1 MAVHSIQPA
10 PDTVHG
16 HFSREF
22 APVLTVE
29 SGDTVVFQTLDS
41 GWGQFEQPDPYAQPA
56 KFEPKPEGA
65 SVGHALCGPVAVR
78 GAEPGM
84 VLEIRI
90 NDLTPGSWGWSSAGG
105 FPSPLNKRLGV
116 VDGPKCVWRWAL
128 NPAEGIAKNQDG
140 RTLPIRPFM
149 GVMGMPPNE
158 PGMHSTRPPRSSGGN
173 LDCREIV
180 AGSRLY
186 LPIPVSEALFSVGD
200 GHAVQGDGEISGL
213 ALECPMERVE
223 LELVL
228 HDDLQLLMP
237 RAHTPAGWIT
247 FGLHQQLSEATAIA
261 IEGMLRLM
269 RELGVNDRK
278 EALNLASL
286 VVDLRITQLVNGVR
300 GVHAILPEGA
310 LDHK

>member
-10 PDTVHG
+10 TGTVHG
-16 HFSREF
+16 HFSREL

-41 GWGQFEQPDPYAQPA
+41 GWGTFEQPDPYAQPVM
-56 KFEPKPEGA
+56 FEPKPEGA
-65 SVGHALCGPVAVR
+65 SVRHALCGPVAVR

-84 VLEIRI
+84 VLEVRI
-90 NDLTPGSWGWSSAGG
+90 NDLTPGAWGWSSAGG

-116 VDGPKCVWRWAL
+116 LDGPACVWRWAL
-128 NPAEGIAKNQDG
+128 NPEEGIAKNQHG
-140 RTLPIRPFM
+140 RTLSMRPFM

-158 PGMHSTRPPRSSGGN
+158 PGTHSTMPPRSSGGN

-186 LPIPVSEALFSVGD
+186 LPIPVRDGLFSVGD
-200 GHAVQGDGEISGL
+200 GHALQGDGEISGL

-223 LELVL
+223 LEFILR
-228 HDDLQLLMP
+228 DDLQLLMP

-247 FGLHQQLSEATAIA
+247 FGLHKQLSEATAIA

-269 RELGVNDRK
+269 RELGMSDRK

-286 VVDLRITQLVNGVR
+286 VVDLRITQVVNGVR

-310 LDHK
+310 LDV